1 MIEEQYRE
9 LAEHARDKFV
19 ELESKYNK
27 EKIKYH
33 ELKKEYLTAFGMVR
47 AIDNNLEDV
56 DGIESCAGKIL
67 LELLRSEMSNTYD
80 KIICPEITNI
90 IIEIQELENN

>member
-9 LAEHARDKFV
+9 LAEHARDKFI
-19 ELESKYNK
+19 ELENKYNK

-33 ELKKEYLTAFGMVR
+33 ELKKEFLSAFGMVR
-47 AIDNNLEDV
+47 VIDNNLEEI
-56 DGIESCAGKIL
+56 DGIEASAGKIL
-67 LELLRSEMSNTYD
+67 LELLRSQMSETYD

>member
-9 LAEHARDKFV
+9 LAEHARNKFI
-19 ELESKYNK
+19 ELESKYNQ

-33 ELKKEYLTAFGMVR
+33 ELKKEFLSAFGMVR
-47 AIDNNLEDV
+47 IIDNNLEEI
-56 DGIESCAGKIL
+56 DGIEASAGKVL
-67 LELLRSEMSNTYD
+67 LELLRSHMSDTYD

-90 IIEIQELENN
+90 IIEIEELENN

>member
-9 LAEHARDKFV
+9 LADHARDKFI
-19 ELESKYNK
+19 ELENKYNK
-27 EKIKYH
+27 EKLKYH
-33 ELKKEYLTAFGMVR
+33 ELKKEFLSAYGMIR
-47 AIDNNLEDV
+47 LIDNNLEEIE
-56 DGIESCAGKIL
+56 GIEASGGKIL
-67 LELLRSEMSNTYD
+67 LEILRTHMSDTYD

>member
-19 ELESKYNK
+19 ELETKYNK
-27 EKIKYH
+27 EKLKNH
-33 ELKKEYLTAFGMVR
+33 ELKKEFLSAFGMVR
-47 AIDNNLEDV
+47 LIDNNLED
-56 DGIESCAGKIL
+56 IEGLEASAGKVL
-67 LELLRSEMSNTYD
+67 LELLRSHMSEVYD

-90 IIEIQELENN
+90 IIEVQELEND